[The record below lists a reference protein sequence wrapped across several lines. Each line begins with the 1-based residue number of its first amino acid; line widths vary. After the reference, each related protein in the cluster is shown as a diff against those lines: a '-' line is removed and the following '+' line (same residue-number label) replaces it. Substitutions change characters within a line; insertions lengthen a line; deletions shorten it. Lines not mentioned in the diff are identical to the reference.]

1 LGARRRVSILDLVNL
16 PKGKIGK
23 LEFTGKTSRPLPI
36 LDDGKPV
43 NEFVIFAPGT
53 NDSDY
58 GPVEFDQIAAACVMT
73 KYAEKANPL
82 YFDFN
87 HGMATRYATA
97 EQGKSAG
104 TFELAVRDGA
114 LMAVNC
120 KWTEE
125 AYERISKRE
134 YNLFSPWL
142 EYIDCD
148 DGVRRVYQLH
158 NVAIL
163 NLAAL
168 NGINQLAAGAAATQE
183 NDMTAEEIKR
193 LTDRIT
199 TLEAENGA
207 LRAAGSELV
216 SIGKTLQ
223 LGASAGVHDISR
235 SITGLLELRADVLTL
250 TGQDN
255 VPGAVGVLEAYKA
268 KAGQADELVAK
279 AAKAESDAIAVEMG
293 AVLDAGI
300 TAGKLSPGMRDIF
313 EQAGLAKGGGKP
325 SKEGVA
331 YLTAKLGAMSK
342 QVSTEE
348 TAQKRAPAEVTPVT
362 KVVAVQMGVN
372 MDDLELFKTD
382 RPAWEAKVRDR
393 AKLPVAKR

>member
-1 LGARRRVSILDLVNL
+1 MNL

-104 TFELAVRDGA
+104 TFEVEVRDGA
-114 LMAVNC
+114 LLAVNC

-125 AYERISKRE
+125 AYERIAKRE

-163 NLAAL
+163 NLAAM
-168 NGINQLAAGAAATQE
+168 NGINQLAAGAAATE
-183 NDMTAEEIKR
+183 EKDTMTPEEIKR

-199 TLEAENGA
+199 ALETENAA
-207 LRAAGSELV
+207 LRGAGAELT
-216 SIGKTLQ
+216 SIGGTLA
-223 LGASAGVHDISR
+223 LGANAGAHER
-235 SITGLLELRADVLTL
+235 SKAITGLLQLRAEVLGL

-255 VPGAVGVLEAYKA
+255 VAGALGVLEAYKT

-293 AVLDAGI
+293 AVLDEGI
-300 TAGKLSPGMRDIF
+300 KAGKLSPGMRDIF

-331 YLTAKLGAMSK
+331 YLTAKLGEMSK

-348 TAQKRAPAEVTPVT
+348 TGQKRAPAKVTEGA

-372 MDDLELFKTD
+372 MDDYELFVTD
-382 RPAWEAKVRDR
+382 RPSWEAKVKER
-393 AKLPVAKR
+393 ATKPVGVNR